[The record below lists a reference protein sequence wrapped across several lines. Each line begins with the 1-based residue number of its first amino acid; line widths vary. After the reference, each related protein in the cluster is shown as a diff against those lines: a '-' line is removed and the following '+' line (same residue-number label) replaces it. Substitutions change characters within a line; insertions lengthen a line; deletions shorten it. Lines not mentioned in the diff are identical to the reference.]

1 MLISNSSIAY
11 KTLIIIHLAKFRE
24 GKIILNEVSAIKNHL
39 RSYKFIYRKIELD
52 LIYLYF
58 LILIL
63 ILI

>member
-1 MLISNSSIAY
+1 MLISNSSITY
-11 KTLIIIHLAKFRE
+11 KTLIIIHLVKFRE

-39 RSYKFIYRKIELD
+39 GSYKFIYRKIELD

-63 ILI
+63 VLI